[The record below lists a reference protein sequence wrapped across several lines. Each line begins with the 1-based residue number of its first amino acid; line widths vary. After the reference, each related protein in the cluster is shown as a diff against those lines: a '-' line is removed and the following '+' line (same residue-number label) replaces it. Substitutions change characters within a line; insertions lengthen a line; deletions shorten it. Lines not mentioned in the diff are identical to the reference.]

1 MRAGARSR
9 ARGGCDG
16 GTEAGGEADGQP
28 GGQRG
33 AGPIDHGR
41 ALAAQA
47 IAARERRGPA
57 TRSRGAS
64 KGLLIAEGDSWFD
77 YPFFDTLERLE
88 DAFGYEIESVA
99 HKGDTVEG
107 MAYDESQTQT
117 LARLF
122 DKLGQRGAQP
132 RAILLSGGGNDIA
145 GDELAI
151 LLNHASSGL
160 PPLNESIVQ
169 GVIDVRLKTA
179 LLTVI
184 SGVTAL
190 SRHYFDRAVPVLIHG
205 YARPVPDGRGYL
217 GGGWILPGP
226 WLKPGFTQKGY
237 ADLKANCGLI
247 GTLIDRFNAM
257 LQTIPATPGLG
268 HVTYVDLRPVL
279 ATDPGGPYKK
289 MWNDELHPTR
299 PGFELVAG
307 AFDRVIA
314 GFPGP
319 GSRGRG
325 GVALRSRGVAR
336 RRKK

>member
-1 MRAGARSR
+1 VGLEEDAMAVRKRAAKRMGRRAGSAER
-9 ARGGCDG
+9 A
-16 GTEAGGEADGQP
+16 A
-28 GGQRG
+28 
-33 AGPIDHGR
+33 IDHGR

-47 IAARERRGPA
+47 IKARERRPA
-57 TRSRGAS
+57 TRSRGPA

-107 MAYDESQTQT
+107 MAYDASQTQT
-117 LARLF
+117 LARMF

-160 PPLNESIVQ
+160 PPINESIVQ

-179 LLTVI
+179 LITVI

-190 SRHYFDRAVPVLIHG
+190 SKHYFDRAVPVLIHG

-237 ADLKANCGLI
+237 ADLKGNCGLI

-257 LQTIPATPGLG
+257 LQTIPSTPGLG
-268 HVTYVDLRPVL
+268 HVTYLDLRPVL

-289 MWNDELHPTR
+289 MWNDELHPTK

-307 AFDRVIA
+307 AFHKAIT
-314 GFPGP
+314 GFAAPGP
-319 GSRGRG
+319 RGRTA
-325 GVALRSRGVAR
+325 V